1 MLESHHLPSVDRVLD
16 AIERLQWDDHVVL
29 PDEMG

>member
-1 MLESHHLPSVDRVLD
+1 LPSVERVLD